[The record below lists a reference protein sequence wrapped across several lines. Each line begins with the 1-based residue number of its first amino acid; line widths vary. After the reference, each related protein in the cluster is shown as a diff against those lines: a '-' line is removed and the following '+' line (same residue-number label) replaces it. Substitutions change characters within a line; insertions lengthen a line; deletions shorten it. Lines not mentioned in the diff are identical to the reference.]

1 MITIDGITIRTI
13 AAGDLPVLMSWN
25 DPQYRGPF
33 QEFRFE
39 SMTALEQAFA
49 KDGFCSDQFQ
59 MLMIEAKPA
68 APVGLVY
75 LNFTREGL
83 VRIGLVLSEQNR
95 GIGVG
100 SAVTAAVVNHLF
112 ANYPLVRIEAETDA
126 ENIGAQRVLE
136 KSGFTREGVLR
147 KYRYHHGAYR
157 DFVMYSIVR

>member
-1 MITIDGITIRTI
+1 MITVGDITIRTI
-13 AAGDLPVLMSWN
+13 ASGDLPILMSWS
-25 DPQYRGPF
+25 DPEYRGPF
-33 QEFRFE
+33 QEYRFE
-39 SMTALEQAFA
+39 SATALEQEFA
-49 KDGFCSDQFQ
+49 KDGFCSDRFQ

-68 APVGLVY
+68 TPVGLVY
-75 LNFTREGL
+75 LNFIREGL
-83 VRIGLVLSEQNR
+83 VRIGLVLSEQSR
-95 GIGVG
+95 GGGVG
-100 SAVTAAVVNHLF
+100 SAVTAAIVSHLF